1 MRKEFQIQRLEGMA
15 AGMVHVLGI
24 IIFALLCVTSLIFTR
39 FFPAGYDPEIPYN
52 QIDSGGFG
60 AVARMFSD
68 AKGREGGKKPQ
79 TAFVCGAALDSGGG
93 DSVDLVVQKHS
104 GF

>member
-52 QIDSGGFG
+52 QIDFFLVTLLG
-60 AVARMFSD
+60 AVILA
-68 AKGREGGKKPQ
+68 
-79 TAFVCGAALDSGGG
+79 VLALWLGCFLTRKEEKAERNLRLLL
-93 DSVDLVVQKHS
+93 SVVLL
-104 GF
+104 